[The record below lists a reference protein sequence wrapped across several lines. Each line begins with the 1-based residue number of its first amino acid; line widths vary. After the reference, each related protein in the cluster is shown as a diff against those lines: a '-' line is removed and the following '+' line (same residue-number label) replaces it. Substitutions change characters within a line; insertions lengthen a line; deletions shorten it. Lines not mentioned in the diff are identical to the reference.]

1 MARGARAPNGLH
13 RSPGVNLS
21 ARARRQWRAHAS
33 PGAKLLLLLFN
44 TTRTT
49 SGPPSTGA
57 AIAMDGGVAAKL
69 LLLLNTTRTHS
80 GLPSTGAK
88 VRKCHDGAWYP
99 REKGRAYSCT
109 RDEHTVRL
117 HRRRHAKTS
126 EKKRYRC

>member
-1 MARGARAPNGLH
+1 MAPERLARGARAPNGLH

-33 PGAKLLLLLFN
+33 PG
-44 TTRTT
+44 
-49 SGPPSTGA
+49 
-57 AIAMDGGVAAKL
+57 AKL